1 MSKTQCPLGVNCP
14 YYNGKKIPV
23 HKTENK
29 TYWDHLE
36 MFRKQQ
42 STNMSMDDVLEEFKN
57 KGQLNPS
64 QISDA
69 KIRTDGTLTF
79 MGIGKGKNRREA
91 SKLIN
96 DSMEKEIKERMS
108 KIAINKEELDKYI
121 DFARTNYNF
130 SSMNRV
136 LIRAQ
141 KNSGS
146 VFRTA
151 AQWEED
157 GYQVRG
163 NAISATVRRPYFTEK
178 TRKDTNGNPV
188 LDDNGEEIKDKFLSG
203 YGFYGVYS
211 ERDLDETVKEPPKHP
226 LVQHYDRWKND
237 NNLTASTA
245 MKEDLNILAKEL
257 DIDVSYNN
265 KNDSGLSNGA
275 SGYSTIRNG
284 KYHIII
290 DNTMS
295 EHAQVATY
303 AHEMG
308 HILSQHLSEDE
319 NRNYSDDYHRS
330 EMEAEAEIFAYA
342 FAKNYD
348 VDNGE
353 KTAVYLKSWNNE
365 ANPEQ
370 VRNAID
376 KAGKTIGT
384 SQALIEKHITG
395 TNQIE
400 ENSRLSKQV
409 SQKYYKKKKNKK

>member
-348 VDNGE
+348 VDNSE

>member
-36 MFRKQQ
+36 MSRKQQ
-42 STNMSMDDVLEEFKN
+42 STNMSMDDILEEFKN
-57 KGQLNPS
+57 KGQLTSS

>member
-1 MSKTQCPLGVNCP
+1 MAKTQCPLGVNCP
-14 YYNGKKIPV
+14 YSNGKKIPV

-36 MFRKQQ
+36 IFRKQQ
-42 STNMSMDDVLEEFKN
+42 STNMSIEDVLEEFKN
-57 KGQLNPS
+57 KGQLTPS

-96 DSMEKEIKERMS
+96 ENMEKEIKERMS

-237 NNLTASTA
+237 NSLTASTA

>member
-14 YYNGKKIPV
+14 YYNGRKIPV

-36 MFRKQQ
+36 MSRKQQ
-42 STNMSMDDVLEEFKN
+42 STNMSMDDILEEFKN
-57 KGQLNPS
+57 KGQLTPS

-96 DSMEKEIKERMS
+96 ENMEKEIKERMS

-121 DFARTNYNF
+121 DFALTNYNF

-141 KNSGS
+141 KNSGT

-178 TRKDTNGNPV
+178 TRKDNNGKPV

-237 NNLTASTA
+237 NSLTASTA

-275 SGYSTIRNG
+275 SGYSTIRDG

-319 NRNYSDDYHRS
+319 NRNYGNNYHRA

>member
-57 KGQLNPS
+57 KGQLTPS

-178 TRKDTNGNPV
+178 TRKDNNGNPV

-237 NNLTASTA
+237 KNLTASTA

-275 SGYSTIRNG
+275 SGYSTIRDG

>member
-1 MSKTQCPLGVNCP
+1 MAKTQCPLGVNCP
-14 YYNGKKIPV
+14 YSNGKKIPV

-36 MFRKQQ
+36 IFRKQQ
-42 STNMSMDDVLEEFKN
+42 STNMSIEDVLEEFKN
-57 KGQLNPS
+57 KGQLTPS

-96 DSMEKEIKERMS
+96 ENMEKEIKERMS

-121 DFARTNYNF
+121 DFAYTNYNF
-130 SSMNRV
+130 SPMNRI
-136 LIRAQ
+136 LIQAQ
-141 KNSGS
+141 KNNGI

-178 TRKDTNGNPV
+178 TRKDKNGQPV

-211 ERDLDETVKEPPKHP
+211 DKDLDETIKEPPKHP
-226 LVQHYDRWKND
+226 LAQHYDRWKN
-237 NNLTASTA
+237 NSALTAPAA
-245 MKEDLNILAKEL
+245 MKEDLNVLAQEL
-257 DIDVSYNN
+257 DIDVSFKD
-265 KNDSGLSNGA
+265 KNDNGLSNGA
-275 SGYSTIRNG
+275 SGCSTIRNG

-295 EHAQVATY
+295 DRAQASTY

-319 NRNYSDDYHRS
+319 DRDYGNNYHRA

-353 KTAVYLKSWNNE
+353 KTAVYLKSWNND
-365 ANPEQ
+365 ADPEQ

-384 SQALIEKHITG
+384 AQALIEKHVTG

-409 SQKYYKKKKNKK
+409 SQKYYAKKNNNK

>member
-14 YYNGKKIPV
+14 YYNGRKIPV

-42 STNMSMDDVLEEFKN
+42 STNMSMDDILEEFKN
-57 KGQLNPS
+57 KGQLTSS

-348 VDNGE
+348 VDNGD

>member
-42 STNMSMDDVLEEFKN
+42 STNMNMDDILEEFKN
-57 KGQLNPS
+57 KGQLTPS

-237 NNLTASTA
+237 NSLTASTA

-275 SGYSTIRNG
+275 SGYSTIRDG
-284 KYHIII
+284 KYHIVI

-319 NRNYSDDYHRS
+319 NRNYGNNYHRA

-384 SQALIEKHITG
+384 SQALIEKYITG

-400 ENSRLSKQV
+400 ENSRLSKKV
-409 SQKYYKKKKNKK
+409 SKKYYDNKKNKK

>member
-14 YYNGKKIPV
+14 YYNGRKIPV

-42 STNMSMDDVLEEFKN
+42 STNMSMDDILEEFKN
-57 KGQLNPS
+57 KGQLTSS

-257 DIDVSYNN
+257 DIVVSYNN

>member
-275 SGYSTIRNG
+275 SGYSTIRDG

>member
-42 STNMSMDDVLEEFKN
+42 STNMNMDDILEEFKN
-57 KGQLNPS
+57 KGQLTPS

>member
-1 MSKTQCPLGVNCP
+1 MQ
-14 YYNGKKIPV
+14 Y
-23 HKTENK
+23 
-29 TYWDHLE
+29 
-36 MFRKQQ
+36 
-42 STNMSMDDVLEEFKN
+42 
-57 KGQLNPS
+57 
-64 QISDA
+64 
-69 KIRTDGTLTF
+69 
-79 MGIGKGKNRREA
+79 
-91 SKLIN
+91 
-96 DSMEKEIKERMS
+96 
-108 KIAINKEELDKYI
+108 
-121 DFARTNYNF
+121 
-130 SSMNRV
+130 
-136 LIRAQ
+136 
-141 KNSGS
+141 
-146 VFRTA
+146 
-151 AQWEED
+151 
-157 GYQVRG
+157 
-163 NAISATVRRPYFTEK
+163 
-178 TRKDTNGNPV
+178 
-188 LDDNGEEIKDKFLSG
+188 
-203 YGFYGVYS
+203 
-211 ERDLDETVKEPPKHP
+211 
-226 LVQHYDRWKND
+226 YDRWKND

-275 SGYSTIRNG
+275 SGYSTIIDG

-319 NRNYSDDYHRS
+319 NRNYSNNYHRS

-348 VDNGE
+348 VDNGD

>member
-237 NNLTASTA
+237 NSLTASTA

-275 SGYSTIRNG
+275 SGYSTIRDG

>member
-57 KGQLNPS
+57 KGQLTPS

-141 KNSGS
+141 KNSGT

-163 NAISATVRRPYFTEK
+163 NAISATVRRPYFIEK
-178 TRKDTNGNPV
+178 TRKNTNGDPV